1 MSTRTSRDFIFLL
14 PAILMVGSISMGI
27 TPSFAL
33 HSYPEDVTDLAI
45 ILIRN
50 ELLFTKI
57 DSLFQNP
64 EIDI

>member
-1 MSTRTSRDFIFLL
+1 
-14 PAILMVGSISMGI
+14 MVGSISMRI

-33 HSYPEDVTDLAI
+33 HSYPKDVTDLEAI
-45 ILIRN
+45 ILIQN

-64 EIDI
+64 EIDIWIYCSHA